1 MKYLEA
7 PSLSVLCS
15 KLNSETESDM
25 QLDCRIEMYSC
36 NNSERGQA
44 QVKCRPNK
52 RNYQGDYDKTT

>member
-1 MKYLEA
+1 
-7 PSLSVLCS
+7 
-15 KLNSETESDM
+15 M

-36 NNSERGQA
+36 NNSEMGRV

>member
-1 MKYLEA
+1 MKYLEV

-36 NNSERGQA
+36 NNSDMGRA

-52 RNYQGDYDKTT
+52 RNCQGDYDKTT